1 MCAGVSKSGWPAAK
15 LTIGRPAAARAL
27 ALLSTR
33 SVADSAMFAMRG
45 EIGWRV
51 AARGTLPRVPS
62 PRTKASPAARPSR
75 RSAAV
80 GPGGV
85 RFASSGRR
93 NDAERQPFREGGAVL
108 LENKVIVVTG
118 GNSGIGAAIVRAAA
132 AEGAKVVIDYVAHED
147 ATEKLVDEIKQAG
160 SGDATGV
167 EADISKPDDLHR
179 MMQAAIDTYG
189 RLDVLVNNAGIET
202 RQSLL
207 DSTEADYDKVM
218 AVNMKSAFFASQAAA
233 KQFIA
238 QKTPGLILNIS
249 SVHEDWPMPGNIA
262 YCVSK
267 GGMRMLARTA
277 GVELGQHGTRMVNVA
292 PGARDT
298 PINAQTTSNKE
309 LLGKLTDAIPLRR
322 VAEPADIGDVVVFLA
337 SGKASYMTATTVV
350 VDGGIMQGSVGL

>member
-1 MCAGVSKSGWPAAK
+1 
-15 LTIGRPAAARAL
+15 
-27 ALLSTR
+27 
-33 SVADSAMFAMRG
+33 
-45 EIGWRV
+45 
-51 AARGTLPRVPS
+51 
-62 PRTKASPAARPSR
+62 
-75 RSAAV
+75 
-80 GPGGV
+80 
-85 RFASSGRR
+85 
-93 NDAERQPFREGGAVL
+93 VL
-108 LENKVIVVTG
+108 LTDKVMVVTG

-147 ATEKLVDEIKQAG
+147 ATEKLVNEITQAG
-160 SGDATGV
+160 GEATGV
-167 EADISKPDDLHR
+167 EADITNPADLHR
-179 MMQAAIDTYG
+179 MMQAAIDAYG

-218 AVNMKSAFFASQAAA
+218 AVNMKSAFFASQSAA

-277 GVELGQHGTRMVNVA
+277 GVELGQHGIRVVNIA
-292 PGARDT
+292 PGAVDT
-298 PINAQTTSNKE
+298 PINTQTTSNKE
-309 LLGKLTDAIPLRR
+309 LLGKLTDAIPLHR
-322 VAEPADIGDVVVFLA
+322 VAEPSDIADVVVFLA
-337 SGKASYMTATTVV
+337 SGKSSYMTATTVV

>member
-1 MCAGVSKSGWPAAK
+1 
-15 LTIGRPAAARAL
+15 
-27 ALLSTR
+27 
-33 SVADSAMFAMRG
+33 
-45 EIGWRV
+45 
-51 AARGTLPRVPS
+51 
-62 PRTKASPAARPSR
+62 
-75 RSAAV
+75 
-80 GPGGV
+80 
-85 RFASSGRR
+85 
-93 NDAERQPFREGGAVL
+93 VL
-108 LENKVIVVTG
+108 LTDKVMVVTG

-160 SGDATGV
+160 GEAAGV
-167 EADISKPDDLHR
+167 EADITSPADLHR
-179 MMQAAIDTYG
+179 MIQTAIDTYG

-218 AVNMKSAFFASQAAA
+218 AVNMKSAFFASQSAA

-277 GVELGQHGTRMVNVA
+277 GVELGQYGIRVVNIA
-292 PGARDT
+292 PGAVDT
-298 PINAQTTSNKE
+298 PINTQTTSDKE
-309 LLGKLTDAIPLRR
+309 LLGKLTDAIPLHR
-322 VAEPADIGDVVVFLA
+322 VAEPADIADVVVFLS
-337 SGKASYMTATTVV
+337 SGKSSYMTATTVV